1 MLSSHLRRAN
11 LNIFLPV
18 GQELRQ
24 RTLVGA
30 VWYLRYSAHIW
41 PFLVLLVRAAYLP
54 FQGTV
59 YFYPVPFPFAV
70 YEVALTATALQLY
83 CAWTQCLS

>member
-1 MLSSHLRRAN
+1 MRTHLLN

-18 GQELRQ
+18 GRELRQ

-30 VWYLRYSAHIW
+30 VWCLRYSAHIW
-41 PFLVLLVRAAYLP
+41 SFLVLLVRVAYLS

-59 YFYPVPFPFAV
+59 Y
-70 YEVALTATALQLY
+70 
-83 CAWTQCLS
+83 